1 MAIGR
6 EPVDALLGDPTLLS
20 TQGATSETRGLLRNK
35 KRKDH
40 EVGGGQGAGTLREA
54 GESGASEM

>member
-1 MAIGR
+1 M
-6 EPVDALLGDPTLLS
+6 DALLGDPTLLS